1 MPIHDEILGAAL
13 RICRERGAWTF
24 SANEI
29 VRALPHLNTGTI
41 RTHVT
46 SRCCVNAPRNHP
58 HKWDYFKRVDRGV
71 YEVVA
76 RYRPRPAPSPSHSV
90 ARESPASYGAPART
104 DPLRHV
110 VHALVSRTDGWYT
123 AECME
128 MAVVTQGR
136 TLDEA
141 VMNLKEA
148 VALHLEGEAIGALG
162 LAAPLTL
169 SVTYEEPFGLESAPS
184 TP

>member
-1 MPIHDEILGAAL
+1 MASHEEILAAAL
-13 RICRERGAWTF
+13 RICRERGVWTF
-24 SANEI
+24 SAVDI
-29 VRALPHLNTGTI
+29 VRALPHLNAGTI

-71 YEVVA
+71 YEVVP
-76 RYRPRPAPSPSHSV
+76 RYRQRPEASHSI
-90 ARESPASYGAPART
+90 ARETPATYGMPARSGM
-104 DPLRHV
+104 LRHV
-110 VHALVSRTDGWYT
+110 VHALISRADGWYS

-128 MAVVTQGR
+128 IAVVTQGR

-141 VMNLKEA
+141 VTNLKEA
-148 VALHLEGEAIGALG
+148 VALHLEGEAIGGLG

-169 SVTYEEPFGLESAPS
+169 SVTYEEPLGRGSAPS
-184 TP
+184 KA